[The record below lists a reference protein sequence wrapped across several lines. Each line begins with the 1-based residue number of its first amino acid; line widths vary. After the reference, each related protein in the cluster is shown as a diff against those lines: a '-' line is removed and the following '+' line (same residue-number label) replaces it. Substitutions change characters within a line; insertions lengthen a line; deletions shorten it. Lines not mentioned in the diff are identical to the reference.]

1 MDYKE
6 LKKQMTDMENLSDE
20 EVTTIAEELQ
30 KVEDL
35 MNEYTW
41 ALESLVKTFTKI
53 KLKESDGS
61 DLQST

>member
-6 LKKQMTDMENLSDE
+6 LKQQMTEMENLSDD

-35 MNEYTW
+35 INEYQW
-41 ALESLVKTFTKI
+41 ALESLVKTFVKI

-61 DLQST
+61 DIQPT

>member
-1 MDYKE
+1 MNYKE

-30 KVEDL
+30 KVENL
-35 MNEYTW
+35 MNEYQW
-41 ALESLVKTFTKI
+41 ALESLVKTFVKI

-61 DLQST
+61 DIQPT